1 MVSLHSNIQVEDS
14 IDNKPQ
20 TTKTSDAPNISSEI
34 LKKDLLSERES
45 NENWWQD
52 SLYTNMAKQK
62 LEFLA
67 QVAALPSPMILPRFT
82 LESPLILPIP
92 FEEPCNLMER
102 RRSSIYNESD
112 VMEEIKGTEETN
124 QKELKGVSH
133 SKSELNK
140 DDFEWPTEFKPE
152 QKGRN
157 LVSSKDFR
165 FTLTPQTPS
174 CIPEQVSLL
183 LHLEERKDI
192 LMIPNAVTVPTP
204 LLKSAAPS
212 YSPEAMRYLQTGVF
226 GGKSDYEGGNTNEH
240 KKNSEVDEVANE
252 GLQPRY
258 FCSPEE
264 QASLEYSQ
272 VPEEIYEQ
280 DNFKLDGSQEFK
292 DEPEDPTENERR
304 IGGLT
309 VRERK
314 EKIRRFL
321 EKRKRRIWKKKVCYD
336 CRKKVADKR
345 LRIKGRFVTR
355 DQAYALLG
363 TTAQDLANNELLRT
377 LITNKDECSIITS
390 AKNMRIRNLQT
401 LFAPPEKKNKTSSA
415 EHNKNKANELKS
427 IEVKP
432 SENRGLRVEILKNNS
447 RERVVEIKIAT
458 INKADTELQY
468 NEDDGELP
476 RILNPIF
483 SYKRLLPNEFYSC
496 HDKYHKQI
504 SSS

>member
-1 MVSLHSNIQVEDS
+1 MVSLHSNNQVDDN

-20 TTKTSDAPNISSEI
+20 ATKTSSKPSESINTSSDI
-34 LKKDLLSERES
+34 LRKDLFSGQEG

-52 SLYTNMAKQK
+52 SVYANLAKQK

-67 QVAALPSPMILPRFT
+67 HIAALPSPMILPRIT
-82 LESPLILPIP
+82 LESPLILPTP
-92 FEEPCNLMER
+92 FEEPYNLVER

-112 VMEEIKGTEETN
+112 VMEVRKGREEANKEELKEVLQNTSELDEDGFERP
-124 QKELKGVSH
+124 KEL
-133 SKSELNK
+133 
-140 DDFEWPTEFKPE
+140 KPE
-152 QKGRN
+152 QKGQD
-157 LVSSKDFR
+157 LVTIKDFK
-165 FTLTPQTPS
+165 FLLTPRMS
-174 CIPEQVSLL
+174 SLIPEQVSPT
-183 LHLEERKDI
+183 LHSEEMKDI
-192 LMIPNAVTVPTP
+192 LMPPNLTLIALGTP
-204 LLKSAAPS
+204 LLKSAPPL

-226 GGKSDYEGGNTNEH
+226 GSKSDYGGGNTNEYR
-240 KKNSEVDEVANE
+240 KDSEVDEVANE

-258 FCSPEE
+258 FCSPGE
-264 QASLEYSQ
+264 QGSLEYNQ
-272 VPEEIYEQ
+272 VTEEVYEQ

-292 DEPEDPTENERR
+292 EEAADPTENERR
-304 IGGLT
+304 IGALT
-309 VRERK
+309 VRERR
-314 EKIRRFL
+314 EKIKKYL

-355 DQAYALLG
+355 DQAYELLG

-377 LITNKDECSIITS
+377 LITDKDKCSIITS

-401 LFAPPEKKNKTSSA
+401 LFTVPEKKNKTNTT
-415 EHNKNKANELKS
+415 EHNKVNEFKQT
-427 IEVKP
+427 EVKP

-447 RERVVEIKIAT
+447 RERVVEIKIQ
-458 INKADTELQY
+458 IVNKAD
-468 NEDDGELP
+468 NEGDDKLP

-483 SYKRLLPNEFYSC
+483 GYKRLSSNEFHPS